1 MATNKTMLRLLALA
15 ALALYAAIG
24 WTQSPARVSVEAGA
38 GNYVDVAGIGVGTG
52 DLLQDALGESW
63 SWSVFGLAGA
73 AYWRGNNS
81 ENRELADLSVAPVA
95 HLERRMSSKVALYVD
110 GSVGFHLLSHTKV
123 NDSREFSTAFQ
134 FGEFIELGVA
144 FGLAYRYNIGLR
156 LQHVSNGGIK
166 NPNDGLSYGT
176 LVFQYRLAQR

>member
-1 MATNKTMLRLLALA
+1 MLRLLALA
-15 ALALYAAIG
+15 ALALYAASG
-24 WTQSPARVSVEAGA
+24 WTQSPARVSVEAGE
-38 GNYVDVAGIGVGTG
+38 GNYVDVGGIGVGTG
-52 DLLQDALGESW
+52 DFLHGTLGEHA
-63 SWSVFGLAGA
+63 SWSVFGLARA
-73 AYWRGNNS
+73 AYWRGNVS

-95 HLERRMSSKVALYVD
+95 HFERRISFKVAVYVD

-123 NDSREFSTAFQ
+123 NENRDFSTAFQ
-134 FGEFIELGVA
+134 FGEFIELGLA
-144 FGLAYRYNIGLR
+144 FGPAYRYNIGLR